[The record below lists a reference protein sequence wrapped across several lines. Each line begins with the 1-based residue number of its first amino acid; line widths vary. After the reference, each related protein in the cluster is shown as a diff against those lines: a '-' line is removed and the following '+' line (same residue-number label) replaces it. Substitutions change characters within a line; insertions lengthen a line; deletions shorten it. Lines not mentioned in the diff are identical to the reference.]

1 MILRHWKV
9 NKENFIFKKK
19 KEKGRNRKSK
29 SIYLS
34 IIIKKKKIMT
44 QTLELT
50 TAELALIENARM
62 QEVLNLEAEALRAAA
77 RLEQDIIEEEA
88 AIRKE
93 QNSNNDQ
100 VIATKDY
107 LKELQK
113 LNPNYKLVEEE
124 KELTRQIKGEYLPDS
139 TKRSILKEFKYI
151 INQVHITLEGT
162 PFKVDVK
169 KHFVYGSRWST
180 RATDKGYK
188 MNLIGG
194 GFYNERLLS
203 NPKTLNNKIE
213 DKIQSDKDKE
223 EAKIKKANALEYVSE
238 NLSNLYPD
246 AIINTGREWLASKW
260 DKSGGEYIDIVGVKL
275 ANGIKIKFRVFSD
288 KSISRMEI
296 TFPVKDSYQLLE
308 LMNGLV
314 IPE

>member
-1 MILRHWKV
+1 
-9 NKENFIFKKK
+9 
-19 KEKGRNRKSK
+19 
-29 SIYLS
+29 
-34 IIIKKKKIMT
+34 MT

-77 RLEQDIIEEEA
+77 RLEQDIIKEEA

-93 QNSNNDQ
+93 QNNNNDQ
-100 VIATKDY
+100 VMATLTYHAQLEKINPKYRMIQED
-107 LKELQK
+107 KE
-113 LNPNYKLVEEE
+113 VI
-124 KELTRQIKGEYLPDS
+124 RQIKGGSFNDTERP
-139 TKRSILKEFKYI
+139 ILKEFKY
-151 INQVHITLEGT
+151 NSTSAHITLDGT
-162 PFKVDVK
+162 PFKIDVK
-169 KHFVYGSRWST
+169 KHFVYGNNWST

-203 NPKTLNNKIE
+203 NPKTLNKKIE
-213 DKIQSDKDKE
+213 DTLLDNKNRA
-223 EAKIKKANALEYVSE
+223 EAKIKKADAIEYVFE

-246 AIINTGREWLASKW
+246 AIINKGTEWLRDSWNKQ
-260 DKSGGEYIDIVGVKL
+260 GGETIDIVGVKL
-275 ANGIKIKFRVFSD
+275 ANGIKMKFRVFSD

-308 LMNGLV
+308 LMNGLT

>member
-1 MILRHWKV
+1 
-9 NKENFIFKKK
+9 
-19 KEKGRNRKSK
+19 
-29 SIYLS
+29 
-34 IIIKKKKIMT
+34 MT

-50 TAELALIENARM
+50 TAELALIENARK
-62 QEVLNLEAEALRAAA
+62 QEVLAKEAKALQNAA
-77 RLEQDIIEEEA
+77 RLEKGIIEEEA
-88 AIRKE
+88 AIRRE
-93 QNSNNDQ
+93 QNNNNDQ

-139 TKRSILKEFKYI
+139 TKREILKEFKYTI
-151 INQVHITLEGT
+151 TQAHITLEGT

-169 KHFVYGSRWST
+169 KHFVYGNNWST

-213 DKIQSDKDKE
+213 DTLLDNKNKA
-223 EAKIKKANALEYVSE
+223 EAKIKKANAVEYVFE

-246 AIINTGREWLASKW
+246 AIINKGTEWLRNTWGKQE
-260 DKSGGEYIDIVGVKL
+260 GEMIDIVGVKL
-275 ANGIKIKFRVFSD
+275 ANGIKMKFRVYPD
-288 KSISRMEI
+288 KSISKMELI
-296 TFPVKDSYQLLE
+296 LPTKNNYELIE
-308 LMNGLV
+308 LMNGLT

>member
-1 MILRHWKV
+1 
-9 NKENFIFKKK
+9 
-19 KEKGRNRKSK
+19 
-29 SIYLS
+29 
-34 IIIKKKKIMT
+34 MT

-77 RLEQDIIEEEA
+77 RLEQDIIKEEA

-93 QNSNNDQ
+93 QNNNNDQ

-124 KELTRQIKGEYLPDS
+124 KEVIRQIKGGSFNDKERP
-139 TKRSILKEFKYI
+139 ILKEFKYI

-169 KHFVYGSRWST
+169 KHFVYGNSWST
-180 RATDKGYK
+180 RSTDKGYK

-194 GFYNERLLS
+194 GFYNERLLT
-203 NPKTLNNKIE
+203 NPKTLNKKIE
-213 DKIQSDKDKE
+213 DTLLDNKNRA
-223 EAKIKKANALEYVSE
+223 EAKIKKANAVEYVFE

-246 AIINTGREWLASKW
+246 AIINKGTEWLRNTWGKQE
-260 DKSGGEYIDIVGVKL
+260 GETIDIVGVKL
-275 ANGIKIKFRVFSD
+275 ANGIKMKFRVFPD
-288 KSISRMEI
+288 KSLSRMEI

-308 LMNGLV
+308 LMNGLT

>member
-1 MILRHWKV
+1 
-9 NKENFIFKKK
+9 
-19 KEKGRNRKSK
+19 
-29 SIYLS
+29 
-34 IIIKKKKIMT
+34 MT

-50 TAELALIENARM
+50 TAELALIENARK
-62 QEVLNLEAEALRAAA
+62 QEVLAQEAEALRVAA
-77 RLEQDIIEEEA
+77 RLEKDIIEMEA
-88 AIRKE
+88 AIRRE
-93 QNSNNDQ
+93 QNHNNDQ
-100 VIATKDY
+100 IIATKDY
-107 LKELQK
+107 LKALQK
-113 LNPNYKLVEEE
+113 LNPNYKLVEKE
-124 KELTRQIKGEYLPDS
+124 KEVIRQIKGGRFNDDE
-139 TKRSILKEFKYI
+139 KIILKEFKYMITDCHI
-151 INQVHITLEGT
+151 ILEGT
-162 PFKVDVK
+162 PFRIDVK
-169 KHFVYGSRWST
+169 KHFVYSNNWST

-188 MNLIGG
+188 MELFGG

-203 NPKTLNNKIE
+203 NPKTLNKKIE

-223 EAKIKKANALEYVSE
+223 EAKIKKANAVEYVSE

-308 LMNGLV
+308 LMNGLT

>member
-1 MILRHWKV
+1 
-9 NKENFIFKKK
+9 
-19 KEKGRNRKSK
+19 
-29 SIYLS
+29 
-34 IIIKKKKIMT
+34 MT

>member
-1 MILRHWKV
+1 
-9 NKENFIFKKK
+9 
-19 KEKGRNRKSK
+19 
-29 SIYLS
+29 
-34 IIIKKKKIMT
+34 MT

-246 AIINTGREWLASKW
+246 AIINTGREWLSSKW

>member
-1 MILRHWKV
+1 
-9 NKENFIFKKK
+9 
-19 KEKGRNRKSK
+19 
-29 SIYLS
+29 
-34 IIIKKKKIMT
+34 MT

-77 RLEQDIIEEEA
+77 RLEKEIIDEEA
-88 AIRKE
+88 AIRRE
-93 QNSNNDQ
+93 QNNNNDQ

-124 KELTRQIKGEYLPDS
+124 KEVIRQIKGGNFNDKERP
-139 TKRSILKEFKYI
+139 ILKEFKYI

-169 KHFVYGSRWST
+169 KHFVYGNSWST

-194 GFYNERLLS
+194 GFYNERLLT
-203 NPKTLNNKIE
+203 NPKTLNKKIE
-213 DKIQSDKDKE
+213 DTLLDNKNKA
-223 EAKIKKANALEYVSE
+223 EAKIKKADAVEYVFE

-246 AIINTGREWLASKW
+246 AIINKGTECLRDTWNKQ
-260 DKSGGEYIDIVGVKL
+260 GGETIDIVGVKL
-275 ANGIKIKFRVFSD
+275 ANGIKMKFRVFSD
-288 KSISRMEI
+288 KSLSRMEI

>member
-1 MILRHWKV
+1 
-9 NKENFIFKKK
+9 
-19 KEKGRNRKSK
+19 
-29 SIYLS
+29 
-34 IIIKKKKIMT
+34 MT

-77 RLEQDIIEEEA
+77 RLEQDIIKEEA

-93 QNSNNDQ
+93 QNNNNDQ
-100 VIATKDY
+100 VMATLTYHAQLEKINPKYRMIQED
-107 LKELQK
+107 KE
-113 LNPNYKLVEEE
+113 VI
-124 KELTRQIKGEYLPDS
+124 RQIKGGSFNDTERP
-139 TKRSILKEFKYI
+139 ILKEFKY
-151 INQVHITLEGT
+151 NSTSAHITLDGT
-162 PFKVDVK
+162 PFKIDVK
-169 KHFVYGSRWST
+169 KHFVYGNNWST

-203 NPKTLNNKIE
+203 NPKTLNKKIE
-213 DKIQSDKDKE
+213 DTLLDNKNRA
-223 EAKIKKANALEYVSE
+223 EAKIKKADAIEYVFE

-246 AIINTGREWLASKW
+246 AIINKGTEWLRDSWNKQ
-260 DKSGGEYIDIVGVKL
+260 GGETIDIVGVKL
-275 ANGIKIKFRVFSD
+275 ANGIKMKFRVFSD
-288 KSISRMEI
+288 KSLSRMEI

-308 LMNGLV
+308 LMNGLN

>member
-1 MILRHWKV
+1 
-9 NKENFIFKKK
+9 
-19 KEKGRNRKSK
+19 
-29 SIYLS
+29 
-34 IIIKKKKIMT
+34 MT

-77 RLEQDIIEEEA
+77 RLEKDIIDEEA
-88 AIRKE
+88 AIRRE
-93 QNSNNDQ
+93 QNNNNDQ

-124 KELTRQIKGEYLPDS
+124 KEVIRQIKGGSFNDKERP
-139 TKRSILKEFKYI
+139 ILKEFKYI

-169 KHFVYGSRWST
+169 KHFVYGNSWST
-180 RATDKGYK
+180 RSTDKGYK

-194 GFYNERLLS
+194 GFYNERLLT
-203 NPKTLNNKIE
+203 NPKTLNKKIE
-213 DKIQSDKDKE
+213 DTLLDNKNRA
-223 EAKIKKANALEYVSE
+223 EAKIKKADAVEYVFE

-246 AIINTGREWLASKW
+246 AIINKGTEWLRNTWGKQE
-260 DKSGGEYIDIVGVKL
+260 GETIDIVGVKL
-275 ANGIKIKFRVFSD
+275 ANGIKMKFRVFPD
-288 KSISRMEI
+288 KSLSRMEI

-308 LMNGLV
+308 LMNGLT

>member
-1 MILRHWKV
+1 
-9 NKENFIFKKK
+9 
-19 KEKGRNRKSK
+19 
-29 SIYLS
+29 
-34 IIIKKKKIMT
+34 MT

-77 RLEQDIIEEEA
+77 RLEKEIIDEEA
-88 AIRKE
+88 AIRRA
-93 QNSNNDQ
+93 QNNNNDQ
-100 VIATKDY
+100 VMAALTFHKQ
-107 LKELQK
+107 LEK
-113 LNPNYKLVEEE
+113 LNPKYRLIQADLEVI
-124 KELTRQIKGEYLPDS
+124 RQIKGGSFNDKERP
-139 TKRSILKEFKYI
+139 ILKEFKYI
-151 INQVHITLEGT
+151 STTCHITLDGT

-169 KHFVYGSRWST
+169 KHFVYGNSWST

-203 NPKTLNNKIE
+203 NPKTLNQKIE
-213 DKIQSDKDKE
+213 DKLQADKNQA
-223 EAKIKKANALEYVSE
+223 EAKLKKASAVEFVFE

-246 AIINTGREWLASKW
+246 AEIMKGTEWLRNSWNKQ
-260 DKSGGEYIDIVGVKL
+260 GGEMIDIVGVKL
-275 ANGIKIKFRVFSD
+275 ANGIKMKYRVYPD

-296 TFPVKDSYQLLE
+296 TFPIKDSYQ

-314 IPE
+314 IPEINN

>member
-1 MILRHWKV
+1 
-9 NKENFIFKKK
+9 
-19 KEKGRNRKSK
+19 
-29 SIYLS
+29 
-34 IIIKKKKIMT
+34 MT

-77 RLEQDIIEEEA
+77 RLEKDIIDEEA

-93 QNSNNDQ
+93 QNNNNDQ

-124 KELTRQIKGEYLPDS
+124 KEVIRQIKGGSFNDKERP
-139 TKRSILKEFKYI
+139 ILKEFKYI

-169 KHFVYGSRWST
+169 KHFVYGNNWST

-194 GFYNERLLS
+194 GFYNERLLT
-203 NPKTLNNKIE
+203 NPKTLNKKIE
-213 DKIQSDKDKE
+213 DTLLDNKNRA
-223 EAKIKKANALEYVSE
+223 EAKIKKANAVEYVFE

-246 AIINTGREWLASKW
+246 AIINKGTEWLRNTWGKQE
-260 DKSGGEYIDIVGVKL
+260 GETIDIVGVKL
-275 ANGIKIKFRVFSD
+275 ANGIKMKFRVFPD
-288 KSISRMEI
+288 KSLSRMEI